1 MSIPFIS
8 NIGFTEVNSAG
19 NLNDKAGTSKSK
31 LPVQFFKLTD
41 NITGNLTLDNNT
53 AHKKIILDT
62 NGNTILND
70 TGSPL
75 TTNSAVTLEIK
86 GAGNI
91 QSELKQ
97 FTDAETSTGFTGTS
111 TITEANNST
120 MVVSGGSTITQHST
134 VTSFS
139 GGSIFSGVPDYNA
152 VAGASPSGN
161 GRKFSLTING
171 VTYNSFTSEFRQV
184 MVDSTRSGGAWNG
197 FTVTAF
203 NGKSAAFNSSGVAQ
217 TTTGSFGPSGN
228 LADGDI
234 LFQAGY
240 DNSVGWLV
248 GLFVSSFGGDNSEL
262 AIYSGV
268 PQSGNSINGFQ
279 IGQTDPDRI
288 FTYTNNLSIPVT
300 LTGAD
305 PFDGTVVSASG
316 GTAVVSATDS
326 TDGSFSLTGTISGN
340 DGSGQPFALVSVNN
354 GTGSLNTSDYTGK
367 FSVRAF

>member
-1 MSIPFIS
+1 
-8 NIGFTEVNSAG
+8 
-19 NLNDKAGTSKSK
+19 
-31 LPVQFFKLTD
+31 
-41 NITGNLTLDNNT
+41 
-53 AHKKIILDT
+53 
-62 NGNTILND
+62 
-70 TGSPL
+70 
-75 TTNSAVTLEIK
+75 
-86 GAGNI
+86 
-91 QSELKQ
+91 
-97 FTDAETSTGFTGTS
+97 
-111 TITEANNST
+111 
-120 MVVSGGSTITQHST
+120 MVVSTGSTITQHST

-152 VAGASPSGN
+152 VAGASPAGN

-197 FTVTAF
+197 FTITAF

-262 AIYSGV
+262 ATYSGV

-305 PFDGTVVSASG
+305 PFDGTVVSGSG

-354 GTGSLNTSDYTGK
+354 GTGSLNTSDYTGT